1 LYIGVKTRWQIKG
14 KIKHMEI
21 VKLEGQIR
29 TEFGKKHTK
38 RVRKQGLVPAIIY
51 GGGTSTAISVTPKS
65 VKTLVYTPDFKLA
78 EITADGET
86 HTCILKDIVFHPL
99 SDEIVH
105 IDFLRTIEG
114 TPIKVEIPVGYTGKS
129 PGVKEGGKLI
139 VQMRKVKVKTTP
151 DKLTDKLYV
160 DIGELE
166 LGNSVRVR
174 DINVPDGMELLTT
187 GATPVAIVEVP
198 RALKSAEAAAEGE
211 AAAGVA
217 EEEAPEA

>member
-1 LYIGVKTRWQIKG
+1 
-14 KIKHMEI
+14 MEI
-21 VKLEGQIR
+21 VKLEGQVR

-38 RVRKQGLVPAIIY
+38 LVRKQGLVPAIIY
-51 GGGTSTAISVTPKS
+51 GGGTTAAISVTPKS
-65 VKTLVYTPDFKLA
+65 VKALVYTPDFKLA
-78 EITADGET
+78 EIAVGKET
-86 HTCILKDIVFHPL
+86 YTCILKDIVFHPL

-114 TPIKVEIPVGYTGKS
+114 APIKVEIPVGYTGKS

-166 LGNSVRVR
+166 LGNSVRVK
-174 DINVPDGMELLTT
+174 DIVIPEGMELLTT

-198 RALKSAEAAAEGE
+198 RALKSAAADAEGVVG
-211 AAAGVA
+211 AAGEAGAADEA
-217 EEEAPEA
+217 EAEA

>member
-1 LYIGVKTRWQIKG
+1 MYIGVKTRWQIKG

-38 RVRKQGLVPAIIY
+38 LVRKQGLVPAIIY
-51 GGGTSTAISVTPKS
+51 GGGTTAAISVTPKS
-65 VKTLVYTPDFKLA
+65 VKALVYTPDFKLA
-78 EITADGET
+78 EITAGGET
-86 HTCILKDIVFHPL
+86 YTCILKDIVFHPL

-114 TPIKVEIPVGYTGKS
+114 APIKVEIPVGYTGKS

-160 DIGELE
+160 DISELE
-166 LGNSVRVR
+166 LGNSVRVK
-174 DINVPDGMELLTT
+174 DIIVPEGMELMTT

-198 RALKSAEAAAEGE
+198 RALKSAAAEADGIVSAVAAQE
-211 AAAGVA
+211 A
-217 EEEAPEA
+217 E

>member
-1 LYIGVKTRWQIKG
+1 
-14 KIKHMEI
+14 MEI
-21 VKLEGQIR
+21 VKVEAQVR

-38 RVRKQGLVPAIIY
+38 LVRKEGLVPAIIY
-51 GGGTSTAISVTPKS
+51 GGGTTAAISVTPKA
-65 VKTLVYTPDFKLA
+65 VKALVYTPDFKLA
-78 EITADGET
+78 EISVGGET
-86 HTCILKDIVFHPL
+86 YTCILKDIVFHPL
-99 SDEIVH
+99 SDEITH

-114 TPIKVEIPVGYTGKS
+114 TPIKVEIPVAYKGKS

-174 DINVPDGMELLTT
+174 DIELPEGMELLTT

-198 RALKSAEAAAEGE
+198 RALKSADAAADAEGAAPAGE
-211 AAAGVA
+211 AAA
-217 EEEAPEA
+217 APEA

>member
-1 LYIGVKTRWQIKG
+1 
-14 KIKHMEI
+14 MEI
-21 VKLEGQIR
+21 VKLEGQVR

-38 RVRKQGLVPAIIY
+38 LVRKQGLVPAVIY
-51 GGGTSTAISVTPKS
+51 GGGTTATISVTPKS

-78 EITADGET
+78 EITVAGET
-86 HTCILKDIVFHPL
+86 YTCILKDIVFHPL

-151 DKLTDKLYV
+151 DKLTDMLYV

-174 DINVPDGMELLTT
+174 DIVIPEGMELMTT
-187 GATPVAIVEVP
+187 GATPVALVEVP
-198 RALKSAEAAAEGE
+198 RALKSAAAEGE
-211 AAAGVA
+211 AEGEVSAAA
-217 EEEAPEA
+217 APEPEA